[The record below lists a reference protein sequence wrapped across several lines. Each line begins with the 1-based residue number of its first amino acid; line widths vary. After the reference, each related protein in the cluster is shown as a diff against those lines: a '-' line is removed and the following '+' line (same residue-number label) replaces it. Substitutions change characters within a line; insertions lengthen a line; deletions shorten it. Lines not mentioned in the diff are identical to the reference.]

1 MEAVHGPIV
10 LLKPAREDEAMTTG
24 DRPMILRQ
32 MFDAASCSYS
42 YLLASRNGGEAVLID
57 PVLEHVDRYLR
68 LLAELDLRLVH
79 AIDTHLHADR
89 YSGVAALRARTNCL
103 TAMSEH
109 TSAEVATLR
118 LADGEAIDLDGLR
131 LRALHTPGHTADSM
145 CFTVDGM
152 VFTGDTL
159 LIRGT
164 GRTDLPGGDAAAA
177 YDSIFG
183 RLLRLPEAT
192 LVYPAHD
199 YSGQTVSTIGE
210 ERRHSRRLQA
220 RSRAEYVVLM
230 EGLRLP
236 PPKLM
241 QAALAANLRGSP
253 EAAVRIERAAPS
265 AVAPASIELAAGWL
279 ARTASLGTAVA
290 AAIRD
295 APARWRSA
303 RQRARTIEALRG
315 LDPRTLHD
323 VGIDRS
329 EIGSIA
335 MELHG
340 AAERTRR
347 RTLTR
352 MPWN

>member
-1 MEAVHGPIV
+1 
-10 LLKPAREDEAMTTG
+10 
-24 DRPMILRQ
+24 MILRQ

-42 YLLASRNGGEAVLID
+42 YLLASRCGGEAVLID
-57 PVLEHVDRYLR
+57 PVLEHVERYLR
-68 LLAELDLRLVH
+68 LLGELDLRLVH

-89 YSGVAALRARTNCL
+89 YSGLAALHARTGCL
-103 TAMSEH
+103 AVMSKRTA
-109 TSAEVATLR
+109 AQVATLR
-118 LADGEAIDLDGLR
+118 LADDESIDLDGLR

-145 CFTVDGM
+145 CFTVDGV

-164 GRTDLPGGDAAAA
+164 GRTDLPGGDAVSA
-177 YDSIFG
+177 YESIFG
-183 RLLRLPEAT
+183 RLLRLPDAT

-199 YSGQTVSTIGE
+199 YNGQTVSTIGE
-210 ERRHSRRLQA
+210 ERRHSPRLQA
-220 RSRAEYVVLM
+220 RSRDEYVALM
-230 EGLRLP
+230 RRLRLP

-241 QAALAANLRGSP
+241 QSALAANLRGSP
-253 EAAVRIERAAPS
+253 AGAVRIEPAALP
-265 AVAPASIELAAGWL
+265 AVAPASIERAAGWL

-295 APARWRSA
+295 AHARWRSA
-303 RQRARTIEALRG
+303 RERGRTIEALRG
-315 LDPRTLHD
+315 LDARTLHD
-323 VGIDRS
+323 VGIDRT

-347 RTLTR
+347 RTLTP